1 MHAGRHRRVFLSLLF
16 NRRVRRGKI
25 DGSANGTRRER
36 ELLLKRVLIGLIR
49 SHEHTSDRAKDPKLK
64 SHYYRLSKDRAWDE
78 VTSILKKMKGYKVL
92 HEVQNVGEIV
102 MEKKTSVG
110 RTMDITIQIVGTSP
124 GNTAV
129 DIYSASRG
137 SLGDLGA
144 NYRIIQEIYSVLDR
158 KLASYKTS

>member
-1 MHAGRHRRVFLSLLF
+1 M
-16 NRRVRRGKI
+16 
-25 DGSANGTRRER
+25 
-36 ELLLKRVLIGLIR
+36 LKRVLIGIIR

-64 SHYYRLSKDRAWDE
+64 SHYYRLTKDRAWEE

-102 MEKKTSVG
+102 MEKKTSLG

-124 GNTAV
+124 GSTAV

-158 KLASYKTS
+158 KLAAYKTT